1 MDGLLEYLVVGQG
14 LFHAYEHHVFL
25 LKMIIR
31 LQSIRIVCQSSTW
44 SASLI
49 LVSSSVLFPLNL
61 VGVANAVD
69 GVGLMERFLI
79 GEIGSSIGRAER
91 GSE

>member
-1 MDGLLEYLVVGQG
+1 MDRLFEYLVGGQR
-14 LFHAYEHHVFL
+14 LFHALEHHVFL

-31 LQSIRIVCQSSTW
+31 LQSIRIVCRSSTW

-49 LVSSSVLFPLNL
+49 LVSPSVLFPLNF
-61 VGVANAVD
+61 VGVANAMD
-69 GVGLMERFLI
+69 GVVLMERFLI
-79 GEIGSSIGRAER
+79 GEIGSSTGGAEW